1 TTSSPIFATI
11 LAIVFLK
18 EKLPL
23 NRLVGMII
31 CIAGILL
38 LISNAS
44 WSRLLSFRFSIG
56 DLWILA
62 GAMAFAVYNILVR
75 KKPTTIS
82 ALSFLFIIILMGTL
96 MLLPFYIGEQMYS

>member
-1 TTSSPIFATI
+1 MFNTFVYVAGHYTSALNMALIGTTSSPIFATI
-11 LAIVFLK
+11 LAIIFLK

-44 WSRLLSFRFSIG
+44 WSRLLAFRFSI
-56 DLWILA
+56 
-62 GAMAFAVYNILVR
+62 
-75 KKPTTIS
+75 
-82 ALSFLFIIILMGTL
+82 
-96 MLLPFYIGEQMYS
+96 